1 MPPATL
7 AHPVLSAPTALPP
20 GFLPVNFFPDAKNA
34 PLQLNIIARKE
45 ADPLAGHF
53 VILRNLLDAVVYLG
67 CLTDAAG
74 KLHGYVEIWVQ
85 TLDGLDGS
93 PAATR
98 EALTNKILDDRWAR
112 LFTAF
117 DTLDQQSVGGG
128 VLFRTG
134 FELIHPRPIFYD
146 TEKHETVHPVDA
158 SSNAPWALCTD
169 DAVLA
174 KRNLPPYSSSLHRYL
189 CVDDEKSPL
198 IPATPGAPESA
209 GATAP
214 LAQITGPKKTLY
226 PLCTGGL
233 LLIRAYA
240 PAQLD
245 AFFDLLAGG
254 TWDGILSG
262 RAAVHLNRLNE
273 ALDAKESS
281 GNNMADGR
289 LFLGKHGK
297 WGRLTETFHLKL
309 RLLADC
315 ITLVRGLTSATQ
327 RPFLN
332 LTSNSFHVNVGRSD
346 IGGNSGGANGT
357 GIAYALPFLWTAAA
371 DLVDPGDAVTLKME
385 ASDAQYF
392 LRGLSAP
399 ANVYQP
405 ESVTKPASGRGTL
418 RIRKVMAEPTGMIL
432 EGTFTTQERLGDAAG
447 PTRNDLVW
455 LRPPVGSRRV
465 DLYGHVEKEPALA
478 AGEWRFRTEKQKLP
492 DDVVAQLKAG
502 EGVPIPETMFDVIPL
517 LSAPCDMY
525 SLAILGARALL
536 VNHDTTLA
544 IVADELLS
552 LARQVA
558 LEHND
563 NNLLGERIRAIFQN
577 DPRWLNSLGP
587 HRLSRDTGDAL
598 TPQEAFDLIPAD
610 LWFNTLAMLVRML
623 PGVGPD
629 SLCRDF
635 GDAPRGGIHKIYDL
649 VIDDI
654 STLLVRTRSL
664 IVIDWRFNR
673 EIHSV
678 LRKFSA
684 TVPAKK

>member
-1 MPPATL
+1 MPP
-7 AHPVLSAPTALPP
+7 PNPIFSAPTALPD
-20 GFLPVNFFPDAKNA
+20 GFLTVSLFPHARTS
-34 PLQLNIIARKE
+34 PLQLNVIARKE
-45 ADPLAGHF
+45 PDPLAGHF
-53 VILRNLLDAVVYLG
+53 VVLRTLLDAVVYLG

-74 KLHGYVEIWVQ
+74 KLHGYVEVWVQ

-98 EALTNKILDDRWAR
+98 EALTNKILDERWAR
-112 LFTAF
+112 LYKAF
-117 DTLDQQSVGGG
+117 DTLDQQAAS

-134 FELIHPRPIFYD
+134 YELAHPRPLFYD
-146 TEKHETVHPVDA
+146 TAKKEMVHPA
-158 SSNAPWALCTD
+158 NAAGGSWSLCTD
-169 DAVLA
+169 DALLA
-174 KRNLPPYSSSLHRYL
+174 RRGLPAYSSSLHRYL
-189 CVDDEKSPL
+189 CISGEEEKSPL
-198 IPATPGAPESA
+198 IPVTRAAPDA
-209 GATAP
+209 PGATAP
-214 LAQITGPKKTLY
+214 LAEITGPKNTLH
-226 PLCTGGL
+226 PFCAGGL
-233 LLIRAYA
+233 LLVRAYA
-240 PAQLD
+240 PAPLD

-262 RAAVHLNRLNE
+262 RSAIHLNRLNE
-273 ALDAKESS
+273 ALDPKEAT
-281 GNNMADGR
+281 GVNMADGR

-315 ITLVRGLTSATQ
+315 ITFVRGLTAATQ
-327 RPFLN
+327 RPLLN
-332 LTSNSFHVNVGRSD
+332 LTSNSFHVNVGRSG
-346 IGGNSGGANGT
+346 IGGTTGGGGGANGN
-357 GIAYALPFLWTAAA
+357 IAYALPFLWTAAA

-418 RIRKVMAEPTGMIL
+418 RIRKVLAEPTGLIL
-432 EGTFTTQERLGDAAG
+432 EGTFTTQEKLGDAAG
-447 PTRNDLVW
+447 PTRNDMVW
-455 LRPPVGSRRV
+455 LRAPVGSQRI
-465 DLYGHVEKEPALA
+465 DLYGHVEKETALA

-492 DDVVAQLKAG
+492 NDVVAQLKAG

-525 SLAILGARALL
+525 SLAMLGARALL
-536 VNHDTTLA
+536 VNQDTILA

-558 LEHND
+558 LEHNPD
-563 NNLLGERIRAIFQN
+563 VSLGERIRAIFQA

-587 HRLSRDTGDAL
+587 HRLSRDTL
-598 TPQEAFDLIPAD
+598 TPQEAFDLVPAD
-610 LWFNTLAMLVRML
+610 LWFNTLAMLIRML
-623 PGVGPD
+623 PAMGPD

-635 GDAPRGGIHKIYDL
+635 GDAPRGGMHKIYDP
-649 VIDDI
+649 IIEDI

-684 TVPAKK
+684 TGSGK